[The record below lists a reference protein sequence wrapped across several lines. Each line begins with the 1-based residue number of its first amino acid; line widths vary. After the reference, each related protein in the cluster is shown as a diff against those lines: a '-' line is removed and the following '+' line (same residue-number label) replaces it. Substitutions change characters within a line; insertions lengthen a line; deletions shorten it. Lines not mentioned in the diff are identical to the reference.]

1 MNSRKWVRMFMTTL
15 ALGGTV
21 VLIASFFFRADAYME
36 ALDPL
41 QIGELFGVLIFFLGY
56 GLIFSVISQMGF
68 FAYLMINQFATG
80 MFRGFWRPLQ
90 AFLII
95 FTLFDLVY
103 FRYLASDDGNIWGY
117 LATAAGLLVASYL
130 VAKRK
135 VYETNKTAFLPAMF
149 FMTVI
154 TTVEWLPGLYLDD
167 SAYTWL
173 MIIGLFVCNSY
184 QLLLLHRLVGTAK
197 EA

>member
-1 MNSRKWVRMFMTTL
+1 MNTRKWVRMFMTTL
-15 ALGGTV
+15 VLGGLV
-21 VLIASFFFRADAYME
+21 VLFASFFFRPDAYKE
-36 ALDPL
+36 AMDPFRL
-41 QIGELFGVLIFFLGY
+41 GEFFGVLLFFLGY

-68 FAYLMINQFATG
+68 FAYLMINQFALG

-90 AFLII
+90 AFLIV

-103 FRYLASDDGNIWGY
+103 FRYLADNDGSILGY
-117 LATAAGLLVASYL
+117 LAVAVGLFLLSYV

-135 VYETNKTAFLPAMF
+135 AYETNDYAFLPALF
-149 FMTVI
+149 FMVVI

-173 MIIGLFVCNSY
+173 MIIGLFVCNAY
-184 QLLLLHRLVGTAK
+184 QLLLLHRLTGTVR